1 MEKVSEC
8 FLPYSFLLEKPVLFT
23 TFIAGLLA
31 LIILRRKVQL
41 SGTPPGTFG
50 WPILGETLQFFS
62 AGKRGATEE
71 FYKQRSQKY
80 GPVFTTSLL
89 GKPMVVFYGPEGNRS
104 VFSNENKF
112 LVMSWPDSVKKLLVN
127 ALVNKTGD
135 EAKRLKK
142 ALMIFLRPEALRNH
156 LGKIDAI
163 VKSHISKFWFG
174 KDQVKVY
181 PLAKRFT
188 FSLACSLF
196 ASIDSDE
203 EQEELSK
210 HYFDLVRAFLQ
221 LPIDL
226 PGSRFR
232 KGKRAR
238 EAILEKFKALFTE
251 RREALL
257 KGEIS
262 SSYDLLSVLLTYRDE
277 DENGL
282 SDGEIK
288 DNILTLLFAG
298 HDTTNSGITFL
309 IKLLA
314 ENPKWS
320 ELVFKEQ
327 TEIASSKKEGEALT
341 WDDLQRMKHTWRVA
355 QEALRLY
362 PPVQGGF
369 REVIK
374 EFTYQGFRIPQ
385 GWKVAWTPYGTHL
398 REEYFKD
405 ARRFN
410 PERFEKDAPSPYTFV
425 PFGGG
430 PRACPGMEFARLEI
444 LVFLSYLVRHFRW
457 ELLEPSER
465 ITDDPLPTPCSGL
478 PVKLIP
484 RE

>member
-8 FLPYSFLLEKPVLFT
+8 FLPYSCLLEKRVLFT

-320 ELVFKEQ
+320 ELVFKGIKRFNTPKTFDSFHFPPILTGFLSVVISRANGNRIFKEGRRSFNLGR
-327 TEIASSKKEGEALT
+327 SSKNEAHLASRARSVKVIST
-341 WDDLQRMKHTWRVA
+341 CSRRISGSDQRVH
-355 QEALRLY
+355 
-362 PPVQGGF
+362 
-369 REVIK
+369 
-374 EFTYQGFRIPQ
+374 IP
-385 GWKVAWTPYGTHL
+385 
-398 REEYFKD
+398 
-405 ARRFN
+405 
-410 PERFEKDAPSPYTFV
+410 
-425 PFGGG
+425 
-430 PRACPGMEFARLEI
+430 
-444 LVFLSYLVRHFRW
+444 
-457 ELLEPSER
+457 
-465 ITDDPLPTPCSGL
+465 GL
-478 PVKLIP
+478 
-484 RE
+484 